1 MEYELL
7 LMNLM
12 RGVTEKMPHVE
23 ECLGQHIIA
32 AYLQQHHFRARV
44 YSGDSS
50 AASTLRSLG

>member
-23 ECLGQHIIA
+23 ECL
-32 AYLQQHHFRARV
+32 
-44 YSGDSS
+44 
-50 AASTLRSLG
+50 ASTSSRPIYSSITFGPGCIPGIVPPQSR

>member
-32 AYLQQHHFRARV
+32 A
-44 YSGDSS
+44 
-50 AASTLRSLG
+50 